1 MRPGEFEWIEQ
12 LARRFGSG
20 DRGGGLIGIG
30 DDAAI
35 IPFGPSSADEALAIS
50 VDSQVEDIHFR
61 RGWIAF
67 RDLALR
73 LVHVGFSDI
82 AAMGAAP
89 LHALVSVEV
98 GPEIG
103 EIDLAAFT
111 DGMQIGLRELSAELI
126 GGNVSGR
133 AGGFSAH
140 VTAIGRQKRQLM
152 LRRNGAHPGD
162 GIYVTGKL
170 GAAAAAIRA
179 LTSVKD
185 ASLPIPPALIDAF
198 RKPRAHIREGLIL
211 AESGWATAAIDISD
225 GLVPDLGHVC
235 KASGAGAALDLDH
248 LPIADELRAWMP
260 NDPDGAELLALTG
273 GENYVLLFTAA
284 NNPARETDAARRF
297 AEAGGQFWRI
307 GTITAEKQLVGLRL
321 GRTVSLPTQ
330 GFDHLRGS
338 LR

>member
-35 IPFGPSSADEALAIS
+35 IPFGPSVADEALAIS
-50 VDSQVEDIHFR
+50 VDAQVEDIHFQ
-61 RGWIAF
+61 RGWIGF
-67 RDLALR
+67 HDLARR

-89 LHALVSVEV
+89 LYALVSVEV

-103 EIDLAAFT
+103 EDDLAAFT
-111 DGMQIGLRELSAELI
+111 EGMQIGLRELPAELI
-126 GGNVSGR
+126 GGNVSAR

-140 VTAIGRQKRQLM
+140 ITAIGRQKRQLM

-179 LTSVKD
+179 FTSVKD

-225 GLVPDLGHVC
+225 GLLPDLGHIG
-235 KASGAGAALDLDH
+235 KASGTGATLDLDH
-248 LPIADELRAWMP
+248 LPISDALRAWMP
-260 NDPDGAELLALTG
+260 NDVAGAEVLALTG

-284 NNPARETDAARRF
+284 NNPAKEAEAARRF
-297 AEAGGQFWRI
+297 AEAGGQFWRV
-307 GTITAEKQLVGLRL
+307 GTITAEKHMVGLRT
-321 GRTVSLPTQ
+321 GREVPLPT
-330 GFDHLRGS
+330 GRFDHLHGP
-338 LR
+338 LP